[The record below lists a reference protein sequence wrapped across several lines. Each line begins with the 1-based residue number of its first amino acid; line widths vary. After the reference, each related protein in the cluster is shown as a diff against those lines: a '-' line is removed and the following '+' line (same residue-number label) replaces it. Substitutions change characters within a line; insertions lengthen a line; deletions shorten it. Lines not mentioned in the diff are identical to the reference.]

1 MSQVFP
7 TSLAV
12 KSTNA
17 ALAEG
22 SYWFGLTC
30 IAAAFAGILSVAL
43 ARPGFTAWAVFPA
56 LAVIAGGGTI
66 LYFLDR
72 VRVVVVALVFI
83 VQVAGMTWYVH
94 TVFVYQNSVP
104 SDPQANSDTLF
115 ISLATTAM
123 VMFGVTAGRVLPGI
137 SSVVGAF
144 VVAESIVVACAFMT
158 GHPVVVDLTATGL
171 FAVLVLVLALLR
183 VSRRRSRALQPA
195 FEHAGQVNTAAME
208 RERADSRVSA
218 LVHDTVLNEL
228 AVVSTRAPG
237 TVPGAVRDRIAASL
251 AVIVGENAQSG
262 GTIDIAQSL
271 GSELAQAVDE
281 ARASGLV
288 ITVEGDLG
296 ASAGLRLPVA
306 QALGLAV
313 RQCLGNVLAHSGVD
327 AAELAVIAGDV
338 TLTVMIVDSGA
349 GFVEAEVGGDRLG
362 IRNSVRGRIESIGG
376 SVQLWTTPGVGTTVS
391 LTVPQ

>member
-30 IAAAFAGILSVAL
+30 IAAAFVGILSVAL

-56 LAVIAGGGTI
+56 LAVIAVGGTI

-72 VRVVVVALVFI
+72 VRVVLVALIFV
-83 VQVAGMTWYVH
+83 VQVVGMSWYVH
-94 TVFVYQNSVP
+94 TVFTYQNSVP
-104 SDPQANSDTLF
+104 SDPQASSDTLF

-123 VMFGVTAGRVLPGI
+123 IMFGVTAGRVLPGI

-144 VVAESIVVACAFMT
+144 IVTESIVTVFAFVT
-158 GHPVVVDLTATGL
+158 GHAIVVDLTATGL
-171 FAVLVLVLALLR
+171 FAVLVLMLALLR

-195 FEHAGQVNTAAME
+195 FAHAGQVNTAAME

-237 TVPGAVRDRIAASL
+237 AVPGPVRDRIAASL

-262 GTIDIAQSL
+262 GTIDLAQELS
-271 GSELAQAVDE
+271 SELAQAVDE
-281 ARASGLV
+281 ARAAGLV

-296 ASAGLRLPVA
+296 SSARLQLPVA

-313 RQCLGNVLAHSGVD
+313 RQCLGNVRAHAGVD
-327 AAELAVIAGDV
+327 AAELAVIAGDGN
-338 TLTVMIVDSGA
+338 LTVMIVDSGR
-349 GFVEAEVGGDRLG
+349 GFVEADVGPDRLG
-362 IRNSVRGRIESIGG
+362 LRNSVRRRIEEVGG